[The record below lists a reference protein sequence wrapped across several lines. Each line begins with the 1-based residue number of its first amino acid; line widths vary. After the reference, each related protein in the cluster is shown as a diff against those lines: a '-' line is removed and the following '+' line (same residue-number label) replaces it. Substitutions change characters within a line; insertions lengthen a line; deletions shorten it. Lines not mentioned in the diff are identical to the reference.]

1 MDTNFMLYGLAIAA
15 AVFITFWALSPVVL
29 RMDRISFVMASMN
42 PQMQGMLALKMY
54 WHLYKNED
62 ALKEMEEKQ
71 KLDQEIKFES
81 AI

>member
-81 AI
+81 TI